1 MAIDL
6 NGKVCVIT
14 GADEGLGYGLALGFL
29 ARGARVAAGA
39 LNSPSLPGLESALV
53 LPMDV
58 TNESQVT
65 AAIDRVIQT
74 FGRIDVLVN
83 NAGVYPR
90 RAADAMSRSEWHRV
104 LDINLHGSWHC
115 ANAVI
120 PHMKASGGGS
130 IINVGSVSLR
140 LGMEGLS
147 HYHASKGGVVGLTR
161 GLARDLG
168 RYGIRVNCLHPGA
181 ILTDGERRL
190 FPDEEATL
198 REMNQRQSIPGRLTQ
213 ESIEPTFAFFASSE
227 SAPITGQCLN
237 VDNGWA
243 HD

>member
-29 ARGARVAAGA
+29 ARGARVAAGV

-53 LPMDV
+53 VPMDV
-58 TNESQVT
+58 TNESQVA
-65 AAIDRVIQT
+65 AAIDRIIQT

-90 RAADAMSRSEWHRV
+90 LAADAMSRSEWHRV

-140 LGMEGLS
+140 LGTPHQA

-190 FPDEEATL
+190 FPDEEVTL
-198 REMNQRQSIPGRLTQ
+198 REMNQRQSIPGRLTP
-213 ESIEPTFAFFASSE
+213 ESLEPTFAFFASSE